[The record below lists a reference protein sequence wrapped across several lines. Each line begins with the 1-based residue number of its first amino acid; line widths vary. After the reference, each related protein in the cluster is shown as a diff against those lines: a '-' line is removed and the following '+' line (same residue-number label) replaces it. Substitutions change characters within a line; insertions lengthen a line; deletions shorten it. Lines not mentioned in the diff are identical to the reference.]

1 MSGARRSP
9 WHVLHGAATRAIGRL
24 ERTLATRRAALAEAE
39 EAAEQRAADVAAA
52 DAALADHAARLDALL
67 AGAAGVS
74 PQRYLEYDAWRGQLA
89 ARQAAAGAALG
100 AAQQNVLDKQH
111 DIRQTRQE
119 IAAATARR
127 DDLARRLA
135 DEARSAD
142 AAQQDAQDE
151 EAAEAALARR
161 GAGRAEAAA

>member
-39 EAAEQRAADVAAA
+39 EAAGQRAADVAAA

-67 AGAAGVS
+67 AGVS

-89 ARQAAAGAALG
+89 ARLAAAAAALG

-119 IAAATARR
+119 IAAATARC

-135 DEARSAD
+135 DEARMAE

-151 EAAEAALARR
+151 EAAEAALARH
-161 GAGRAEAAA
+161 GAGRAEAA

>member
-9 WHVLHGAATRAIGRL
+9 WHTLHGVTTRAIGRL

-39 EAAEQRAADVAAA
+39 EAASQRAAAVAVAG
-52 DAALADHAARLDALL
+52 DALADHAARLDALL

-89 ARQAAAGAALG
+89 ARWAAAGAALG
-100 AAQQNVLDKQH
+100 AAQQNVLDKRD

-135 DEARSAD
+135 DEARFAD

-161 GAGRAEAAA
+161 GAGRAEATA